1 MPEKT
6 RMKGLEDKAEVL
18 LVLTRRLLAISFVI
32 TAIALF
38 VSSGAFTI

>member
-6 RMKGLEDKAEVL
+6 RMEGLEKKAGVL

-38 VSSGAFTI
+38 FSSGVFTI